1 MIRRTLTCLLTL
13 GLVAC
18 ATQPSLPTPPP
29 AASAPQP
36 SLPTP
41 PPAAS
46 APPATPPLAPAAP

>member
-18 ATQPSLPTPPP
+18 ATQPSPP
-29 AASAPQP
+29 S
-36 SLPTP
+36 P

-46 APPATPPLAPAAP
+46 APPAKPPLAPSASA